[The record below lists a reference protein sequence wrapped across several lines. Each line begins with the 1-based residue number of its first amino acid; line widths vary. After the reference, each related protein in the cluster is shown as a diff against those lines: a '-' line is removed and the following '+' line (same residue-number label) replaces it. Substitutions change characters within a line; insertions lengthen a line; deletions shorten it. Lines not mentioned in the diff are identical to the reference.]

1 MRTCW
6 KEEEEDFIHKEE
18 EEDFIHMYTRTCWK
32 EEEEDFIHVKSRP
45 FPQRP
50 KDRVC
55 NFTALLLIYEDRKDH
70 V

>member
-1 MRTCW
+1 MGKTGAHGKHMDEKRSRDVHW
-6 KEEEEDFIHKEE
+6 KEEEDLFEAKGH
-18 EEDFIHMYTRTCWK
+18 
-32 EEEEDFIHVKSRP
+32 P

-55 NFTALLLIYEDRKDH
+55 DFTALLLIYEDRKDH